1 MAAPI
6 ISLPNNF
13 DSKSLWL
20 FARIENTMDQPMT
33 LTDHKLFRALM
44 QFKRL
49 GWHQHSI
56 AGCTPSEIRVLICIK
71 RGGGTLLPQMTVS
84 EISKHLS
91 VTPPSITQILN
102 TLEARGLLE
111 RHMDTADRRVIM
123 VNLTKQG
130 EQVTEQADEAFSATM
145 KGLIDYLGEQQSSQL
160 ADLLFKVFRYFA
172 ESDAQMNRE
181 AWEGEKVE

>member
-1 MAAPI
+1 MEQPI
-6 ISLPNNF
+6 
-13 DSKSLWL
+13 
-20 FARIENTMDQPMT
+20 T

-56 AGCTPSEIRVLICIK
+56 AGCTPSEIRVLICVK
-71 RGGGTLLPQMTVS
+71 RGGSPLVTVS

-102 TLEARGLLE
+102 TLEARGLIE
-111 RHMDTADRRVIM
+111 RHMDTTDRRMIV
-123 VNLTKQG
+123 VNLTEQG

-145 KGLIDYLGEQQSSQL
+145 KGLINYLGEQQSNQL
-160 ADLLFKVFRYFA
+160 ADLLFKVFHYFA
-172 ESDAQMNRE
+172 ENEAHMSHE
-181 AWEGEKVE
+181 AWDGVKQA

>member
-1 MAAPI
+1 M
-6 ISLPNNF
+6 
-13 DSKSLWL
+13 
-20 FARIENTMDQPMT
+20 EQPMT

-56 AGCTPSEIRVLICIK
+56 AGCTPSEIRVLICVK
-71 RGGGTLLPQMTVS
+71 RGGNPLVTVS
-84 EISKHLS
+84 EISKHLL

-102 TLEARGLLE
+102 TLEARGLIE
-111 RHMDTADRRVIM
+111 RHMDTTDRRVI
-123 VNLTKQG
+123 VVKLTEHG

-145 KGLIDYLGEQQSSQL
+145 KRLIEYLGEQQSNQL

-172 ESDAQMNRE
+172 ENEAHMNQE
-181 AWEGEKVE
+181 TWEGERQA

>member
-1 MAAPI
+1 M
-6 ISLPNNF
+6 
-13 DSKSLWL
+13 
-20 FARIENTMDQPMT
+20 EQPMT

-56 AGCTPSEIRVLICIK
+56 AGCTPSEIRVLICVK
-71 RGGGTLLPQMTVS
+71 RGGSPLVTVS

-102 TLEARGLLE
+102 TLEARGLIE
-111 RHMDTADRRVIM
+111 RHMDTTDRRVIV
-123 VNLTKQG
+123 VNLTEQG
-130 EQVTEQADEAFSATM
+130 EQVTEQADEAFSTTM
-145 KGLIDYLGEQQSSQL
+145 KGLIDYLGEQQSNQL

-172 ESDAQMNRE
+172 ENDAHANHEM
-181 AWEGEKVE
+181 WEGERQA

>member
-1 MAAPI
+1 M
-6 ISLPNNF
+6 
-13 DSKSLWL
+13 
-20 FARIENTMDQPMT
+20 EQPMT

-44 QFKRL
+44 QFKQL

-56 AGCTPSEIRVLICIK
+56 AGCTPSEIRVLICVK
-71 RGGGTLLPQMTVS
+71 RGGSPLVTVS

-102 TLEARGLLE
+102 TLEARGLIE
-111 RHMDTADRRVIM
+111 RHMDTTDRRVIV
-123 VNLTKQG
+123 VNLTEQG

-145 KGLIDYLGEQQSSQL
+145 KRLIDYLGEQQSNQL

-172 ESDAQMNRE
+172 ENEAHMNQE
-181 AWEGEKVE
+181 VWEGDKEA

>member
-1 MAAPI
+1 
-6 ISLPNNF
+6 
-13 DSKSLWL
+13 
-20 FARIENTMDQPMT
+20 
-33 LTDHKLFRALM
+33 M

-56 AGCTPSEIRVLICIK
+56 AGCTPSEIRVLICVK
-71 RGGGTLLPQMTVS
+71 RGGSPLVTVS

-102 TLEARGLLE
+102 TLEARGLIE
-111 RHMDTADRRVIM
+111 RHMDTTDRRVIV
-123 VNLTKQG
+123 VNLTEQG

-145 KGLIDYLGEQQSSQL
+145 KRLIDFLGEQQSNQL

-172 ESDAQMNRE
+172 ENEAHMNQE
-181 AWEGEKVE
+181 MWEGDKHA

>member
-1 MAAPI
+1 M
-6 ISLPNNF
+6 
-13 DSKSLWL
+13 
-20 FARIENTMDQPMT
+20 EQPMT

-56 AGCTPSEIRVLICIK
+56 AGCTPSEIRVLICVK
-71 RGGGTLLPQMTVS
+71 RGGSPLVTVS

-102 TLEARGLLE
+102 TLETRGLIE
-111 RHMDTADRRVIM
+111 RHMDTTDRRVIV
-123 VNLTKQG
+123 VNLTEQG

-145 KGLIDYLGEQQSSQL
+145 KRLIDYLGEQQSNQL

-172 ESDAQMNRE
+172 ENEAHMNQE
-181 AWEGEKVE
+181 MWEGERRA

>member
-1 MAAPI
+1 MEQPI
-6 ISLPNNF
+6 
-13 DSKSLWL
+13 
-20 FARIENTMDQPMT
+20 T

-56 AGCTPSEIRVLICIK
+56 AGCTPSEIRVLICVK
-71 RGGGTLLPQMTVS
+71 RGGSPLVTVS

-102 TLEARGLLE
+102 TLEARGLIE
-111 RHMDTADRRVIM
+111 RHMDTTDRRVIV

-130 EQVTEQADEAFSATM
+130 EQVTEQADEAFSNTM
-145 KGLIDYLGEQQSSQL
+145 KGLIDYLGEQQSNQL

-172 ESDAQMNRE
+172 ENDAHSNHEVWDGVKQ
-181 AWEGEKVE
+181 A

>member
-1 MAAPI
+1 M
-6 ISLPNNF
+6 
-13 DSKSLWL
+13 
-20 FARIENTMDQPMT
+20 EQPMT

-56 AGCTPSEIRVLICIK
+56 AGCTPSEIRVLICVK
-71 RGGGTLLPQMTVS
+71 RGGSPLVTVS

-102 TLEARGLLE
+102 TLEARGLIE
-111 RHMDTADRRVIM
+111 RHMDTTDRRVIV
-123 VNLTKQG
+123 VNLTEQG
-130 EQVTEQADEAFSATM
+130 EQVTEQADEAFSTTM
-145 KGLIDYLGEQQSSQL
+145 KGLIGYLGEQQSNQL

-172 ESDAQMNRE
+172 ESDAHMNHE
-181 AWEGEKVE
+181 VWEGDKQA